1 MATEIDY
8 RLHKQQGLAMRIPA
22 QEILY
27 GGAAGGGKSHLLR
40 IAFIGWA
47 LECPGIQ
54 QYLFRRTFP
63 ELFRNHMRGP
73 TSFPELLAPLIR
85 EGRCKIVKNEIR
97 FSNGSN
103 IFLSHLQHAKNI
115 TDYQGAEIH
124 TLGFDEGTHFTEE
137 EYAYLRGRVRTGGW
151 KPPASCKTLFPRILI
166 GSNPGGRGHHWVKRT
181 FVEPGPYRIH
191 RAPKKEGG
199 MLRAFIP
206 AQLADNPSMQ
216 ENDPDYKDRLQGLGD
231 PLLVRALLEGD
242 WDIVAGAMYGETWK
256 RELHVCQPFPIPQ
269 DWKIWIGADDGFAAP
284 SALIWLTQDP
294 RTKTVYAIRELY
306 KKGMLPDSMA
316 EQTLEIHYSIERAGY
331 RLGDPTRRNESP
343 ITGLMDSGAFA
354 DQGQG
359 QISRGRQLQQL
370 GVNLKPVKK
379 WPGSR
384 VARAQNLH
392 RMLAPNPLDP
402 AGLPKLRFFDG
413 FAANTIRTIPTIGRD
428 ENNPE
433 DVDTDD
439 EDHAYDGLTYGLQAI
454 GQGVKRIK
462 TKGA

>member
-1 MATEIDY
+1 MSVEVNF

-40 IAFIGWA
+40 VAFITWA

-63 ELFRNHMRGP
+63 QLFRNHMKGP
-73 TSFPELLAPLIR
+73 TSFPELLGPLIR

-103 IFLSHLQHAKNI
+103 IFLSHMQHAKNLQ
-115 TDYQGAEIH
+115 DYQGTEIH
-124 TLGFDEGTHFTEE
+124 VLGFDEGTHFNEE
-137 EYAYLRGRVRTGGW
+137 EYSGLRGRVRLGGW
-151 KPPASCKTLFPRILI
+151 KPPPGCKTLFPRILI
-166 GSNPGGRGHHWVKRT
+166 GTNPGGRGHHFFKKT

-191 RAPKKEGG
+191 KAPADEGG
-199 MLRAFIP
+199 MLRAFVP
-206 AQLADNPSMQ
+206 ARLEDNPSMT
-216 ENDPDYKDRLQGLGD
+216 ENDPDYRERLLGLGD
-231 PLLVRALLEGD
+231 PLLVRAMLEGD

-256 RELHVCQPFPIPQ
+256 RGRHVCNPFAIPQ

-284 SALIWLTQDP
+284 AALIWLAQDP
-294 RTKTVYAIRELY
+294 RIKTIYAIRELY
-306 KKGMLPDSMA
+306 RKGMLPESMA
-316 EQTLEIHYSIERAGY
+316 EQAKEIHYGIERAGY
-331 RLGDPTRRNESP
+331 RIGDQPRPNESA
-343 ITGLMDSGAFA
+343 ISGLMDSGAFA

-359 QISRGRQLQQL
+359 MITRGKQLQQL
-370 GVNLKPVKK
+370 GVNLKPCKK

-392 RMLAPNPLDP
+392 RMLAPNNSDP
-402 AGLPKLRFFDG
+402 AGLPGLRFFDG
-413 FAANTIRTIPTIGRD
+413 HVSNTIRTVPALARD
-428 ENNPE
+428 ENNAE

-439 EDHAYDGLTYGLQAI
+439 EDHAYDGLTYGLQHV
-454 GQGVKRIK
+454 GQGVKRVK
-462 TKGA
+462 FKGA